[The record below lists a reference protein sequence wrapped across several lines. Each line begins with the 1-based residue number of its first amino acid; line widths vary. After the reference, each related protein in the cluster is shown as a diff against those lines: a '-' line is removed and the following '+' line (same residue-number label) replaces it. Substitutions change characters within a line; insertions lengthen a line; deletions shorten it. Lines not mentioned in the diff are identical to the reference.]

1 MQGGSAYASEQGLDN
16 AGMLTQGIGGPNVGG
31 PIVSH
36 GCGPNV
42 GGPIV
47 SHGCGPNVGGPIV
60 SHGCGP
66 NVDGPNVWSH
76 CVPRVWSQWWEQCM
90 GEGRASEPGLVT
102 SQWT

>member
-16 AGMLTQGIGGPNVGG
+16 AGMLTQGIG
-31 PIVSH
+31 
-36 GCGPNV
+36 
-42 GGPIV
+42 
-47 SHGCGPNVGGPIV
+47 GPNVGGPIV

-90 GEGRASEPGLVT
+90 GEGRASEPGLAT
-102 SQWT
+102 SEWT

>member
-42 GGPIV
+42 
-47 SHGCGPNVGGPIV
+47 
-60 SHGCGP
+60 
-66 NVDGPNVWSH
+66 
-76 CVPRVWSQWWEQCM
+76 VPLWSQWWEQCM
-90 GEGRASEPGLVT
+90 GEGRASEPGLAT
-102 SQWT
+102 SEWT

>member
-31 PIVSH
+31 PNV
-36 GCGPNV
+36 GGPNV
-42 GGPIV
+42 GSPIV
-47 SHGCGPNVGGPIV
+47 SHGCGPNV
-60 SHGCGP
+60 
-66 NVDGPNVWSH
+66 
-76 CVPRVWSQWWEQCM
+76 VPLWSQWWEQCM